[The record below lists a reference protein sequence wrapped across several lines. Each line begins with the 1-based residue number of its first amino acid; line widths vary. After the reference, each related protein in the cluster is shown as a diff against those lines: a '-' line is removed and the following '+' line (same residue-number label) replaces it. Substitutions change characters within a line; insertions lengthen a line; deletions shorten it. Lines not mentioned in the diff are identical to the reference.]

1 MSPSDLCGPAARK
14 SVVSSTVYLSPY
26 PVAFFGYANMRAAC
40 QGLRTLLVAKTERT
54 EEQYSQWL
62 KGFQEAETSMQGRE
76 EKVKQKNI
84 VLVKLSE
91 ISSGVDKRAYTYTG
105 VCTRVAKLNGL
116 VIRG

>member
-1 MSPSDLCGPAARK
+1 
-14 SVVSSTVYLSPY
+14 
-26 PVAFFGYANMRAAC
+26 MRAAC

-91 ISSGVDKRAYTYTG
+91 FPLVLIKGHTHIPGTG